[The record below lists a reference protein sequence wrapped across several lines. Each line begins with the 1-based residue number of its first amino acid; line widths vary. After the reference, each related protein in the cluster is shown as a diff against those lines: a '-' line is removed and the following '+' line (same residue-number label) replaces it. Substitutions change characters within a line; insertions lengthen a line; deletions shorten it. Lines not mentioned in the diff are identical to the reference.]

1 MTAPKSQE
9 STKPNPTKQKFTK
22 PQLTKPQL
30 TEPQLTEPQSTKPK
44 LTMTPSKSKMQ
55 KMHDLFIQPIDRP
68 YWLDK
73 IWTTQKLES
82 HADAEPITI
91 LYWFRLGYNI
101 LSKI

>member
-1 MTAPKSQE
+1 MRVEKLIINENVTISPTRKTAPNSSQFTKPE
-9 STKPNPTKQKFTK
+9 STKP
-22 PQLTKPQL
+22 
-30 TEPQLTEPQSTKPK
+30 
-44 LTMTPSKSKMQ
+44 KMQ
-55 KMHDLFIQPIDRP
+55 KIHDLFIQPIDRP

-101 LSKI
+101 QYLY